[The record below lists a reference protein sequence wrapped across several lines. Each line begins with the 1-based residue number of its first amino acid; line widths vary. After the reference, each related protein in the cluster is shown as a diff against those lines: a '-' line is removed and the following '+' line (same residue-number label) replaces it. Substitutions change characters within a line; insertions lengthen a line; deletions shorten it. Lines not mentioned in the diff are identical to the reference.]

1 MLPGSLLVA
10 WVKGSTRV
18 SHSSLR
24 SGRTVI
30 LTTMKIMAGSF
41 GCGLRG
47 GCGRGS
53 GRRVHLTIKGS
64 AGQSRRTAEGPGPLA
79 GGGRQASGPGRLG
92 SDRLLRERLHEDVER
107 APGSEHVVR
116 FELGH
121 AMADHEHLLAFPPRH
136 QPGAVA
142 AVGREMDAGQAD
154 QAGLDGRSG

>member
-47 GCGRGS
+47 GCGRGERPPRPS
-53 GRRVHLTIKGS
+53 YDQGLGWP
-64 AGQSRRTAEGPGPLA
+64 QSRRAAEGPGPLA
-79 GGGRQASGPGRLG
+79 GGGGQASGPGRLG
-92 SDRLLRERLHEDVER
+92 GKGDRLLRERLHEDVER
-107 APGSEHVVR
+107 APGS
-116 FELGH
+116 
-121 AMADHEHLLAFPPRH
+121 
-136 QPGAVA
+136 
-142 AVGREMDAGQAD
+142 
-154 QAGLDGRSG
+154 